1 MSDIKVTFKRASV
14 EASTEVG
21 SFSELAGLIQDESS
35 TLMKIFGDD
44 METVI
49 QRLGVPATTTEQQT
63 GGEVGST
70 PPPAETP
77 AQKKKRE
84 KAAEAEAKAAA
95 EKAAALTATAVA
107 PDPLPIPAQN
117 SNDPLAIPADLVRS
131 PNVPVGPP
139 LAAAAPPPPP
149 PTIPSPPLAA
159 AAPPPPPP
167 PVGVLGPKV
176 VAALDALKAGNPADA
191 NGQALADWLHTC
203 HLTQKGADYNAA
215 CRVVLMT
222 SDAKLIE
229 AGIPLALKIP
239 A

>member
-49 QRLGVPATTTEQQT
+49 QRLSAGVPATTTEGDT
-63 GGEVGST
+63 P

-84 KAAEAEAKAAA
+84 KAAA

-139 LAAAAPPPPP
+139 LAAAVPP
-149 PTIPSPPLAA
+149 PTIPSPPLAPPAPPLAA

-191 NGQALADWLHTC
+191 NGQALADWLHAC
-203 HLTQKGADYNAA
+203 GLTQKGADYNAA

-229 AGIPLALKIP
+229 AGIPTALKL
-239 A
+239 AA